1 MIPATI
7 CRICNAIDL
16 DDYCTENIQPLL
28 LKSKGSPIYFGKY
41 SEDGNTNYYI
51 SATYAKDRP
60 SLASL
65 GMPKAHPFAIAEY
78 LKSLGYNV
86 DWVLVKDPYPAGKS
100 SSGRTHYYNAGYN
113 TYYSLKIVA

>member
-1 MIPATI
+1 MISATA
-7 CRICNAIDL
+7 CKICNLIDL

-41 SEDGNTNYYI
+41 NADGNISYYS

-65 GMPKAHPFAIAEY
+65 GMPKAHP
-78 LKSLGYNV
+78 
-86 DWVLVKDPYPAGKS
+86 
-100 SSGRTHYYNAGYN
+100 
-113 TYYSLKIVA
+113 